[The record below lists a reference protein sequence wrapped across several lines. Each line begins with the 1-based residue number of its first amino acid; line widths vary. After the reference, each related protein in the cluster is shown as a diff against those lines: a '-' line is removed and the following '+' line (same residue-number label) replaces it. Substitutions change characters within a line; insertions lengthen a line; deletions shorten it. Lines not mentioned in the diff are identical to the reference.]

1 MSEQKS
7 VTAKMKV
14 CMVANGKNH
23 SFTMAK
29 LKSDAN
35 PQQIYAVGKAVGAW
49 QEGDVTEVHEIVDT
63 KIEG

>member
-1 MSEQKS
+1 
-7 VTAKMKV
+7 MKV